1 MRVQSLGQEDPLEK
15 GMANSL
21 QYSYWKTP
29 WAEELQFMGLPRVG
43 HDLVTKEQTSLG
55 VHRCTY
61 KFLEG
66 VQAGVWNNQTM
77 RECGT
82 AAGYSLYLKSQ

>member
-1 MRVQSLGQEDPLEK
+1 
-15 GMANSL
+15 
-21 QYSYWKTP
+21 
-29 WAEELQFMGLPRVG
+29 MGLPRVG

-66 VQAGVWNNQTM
+66 VQAGVWN
-77 RECGT
+77 
-82 AAGYSLYLKSQ
+82 Y